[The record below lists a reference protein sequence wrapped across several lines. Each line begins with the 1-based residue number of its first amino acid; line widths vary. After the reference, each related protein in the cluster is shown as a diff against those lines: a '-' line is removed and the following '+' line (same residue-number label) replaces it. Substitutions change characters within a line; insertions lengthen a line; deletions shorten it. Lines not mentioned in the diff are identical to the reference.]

1 MTHAFPTRRSSD
13 LAVGAG
19 VCEIALTNSY
29 YYIRMANGDNAGD
42 RKVTEHVK
50 LGFPSLTGQGAHINI
65 SGGGVAANAPNRENA
80 VRLLEFFASAAAQR
94 HLAANKIGRASGRE
108 RVCTYV

>member
-80 VRLLEFFASAAAQR
+80 VRLRSEEHTSELQSLMRISYAVFCLKKKTQLS
-94 HLAANKIGRASGRE
+94 N
-108 RVCTYV
+108 